1 MAGGVCSVA
10 GLVTERF
17 GGAKTSMP
25 GGFTPPEQMKSTGSP
40 WGLAHGVWPAMA
52 RLSRAC

>member
-1 MAGGVCSVA
+1 MA

-25 GGFTPPEQMKSTGSP
+25 GGFTPPEQIKEWGPHGSNP
-40 WGLAHGVWPAMA
+40 MGKGRHGKAFEGLLKRYFG
-52 RLSRAC
+52 